1 MGQSTPIDDL
11 GTRIINNKV
20 GVHQS
25 KCVLTTIPSP
35 ARRSTL
41 ERASSTSAVI
51 PRSSA
56 SRMER
61 PNPSSSNARTPAE
74 LPGLSCS
81 ADNTRRVSLRKLPR
95 SDPAVPSS
103 QRAIV
108 GASLEVIKERRSQR
122 PEARSAARQAAIKE
136 GKEKRA
142 AAQSAKKAEKAKNA
156 AGAAKGNA
164 RVTSK

>member
-1 MGQSTPIDDL
+1 MGRQSTPIDDL
-11 GTRIINNKV
+11 GIRIINNKV

-81 ADNTRRVSLRKLPR
+81 A
-95 SDPAVPSS
+95 
-103 QRAIV
+103 
-108 GASLEVIKERRSQR
+108 
-122 PEARSAARQAAIKE
+122 ARQAAIKE

-164 RVTSK
+164 RVTSKMGAKGAPKKIQASTR